1 MRLRIHHTTH
11 YRYDAL
17 ATDVIQA
24 LRLSP
29 INHDG
34 QHVIGWRIDAD
45 IDGSFRESTDAFG
58 NRVTMFYTDGPTSDV
73 TITVTGEAETADT
86 AGIVRAPEV
95 LPSAVFLRQTPLTKP
110 GPAIGALAE
119 RFADREPLAALH
131 ALCTT
136 LYAEMRFEIGATT
149 ARTSAAEALIAG
161 HGVCQDFAHI
171 FISAARIL
179 GIPARYVS
187 GHLART
193 APQSAAHAWAEAL
206 VPGLG
211 WVAFDPANGICATTS
226 YLRVAIGLDYHDAAP
241 LRGARRGGGGEV
253 LNVTV
258 DASDAMRQ
266 SQN

>member
-1 MRLRIHHTTH
+1 MRLKIHHSTR
-11 YRYDAL
+11 YRYDAP

-29 INHDG
+29 SNHDG
-34 QHVIGWRIDAD
+34 QHIIAWRIDAD
-45 IDGSFRESTDAFG
+45 IDGSFRESIDAFG
-58 NRVTMFYTDGPTSDV
+58 NAVTMFYADGPTSDV
-73 TITVTGEAETADT
+73 TITVTGEAEITDT
-86 AGIVRAPEV
+86 AGIVRAPET
-95 LPSAVFLRQTPLTKP
+95 LPPAVYLRQTTLTAP
-110 GPAIGALAE
+110 DPAIGALAK

-131 ALCTT
+131 ALCGA
-136 LYAEMRFEIGATT
+136 LFNEMRFEVGATT

-171 FISAARIL
+171 FVSAARTL
-179 GIPARYVS
+179 GVPARYVS

-193 APQSAAHAWAEAL
+193 TPQGAAHAWAEAL

-226 YLRVAIGLDYHDAAP
+226 YLRVAIGLDYRDAAP
-241 LRGARRGGGGEV
+241 LRGARRGGGGEM
-253 LNVTV
+253 LSVTV